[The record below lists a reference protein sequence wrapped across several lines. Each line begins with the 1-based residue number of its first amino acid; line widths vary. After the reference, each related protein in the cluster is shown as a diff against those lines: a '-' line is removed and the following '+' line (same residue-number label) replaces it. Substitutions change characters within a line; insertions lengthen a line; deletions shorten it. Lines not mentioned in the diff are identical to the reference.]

1 MTPPSAI
8 EVRELRK
15 QFGDV
20 TALDGLN
27 LDVPSGMVFGLLGP
41 NGAGKTT
48 LVRILATL
56 LEPSAGEARVL
67 GHDVVRE
74 PLAVRRR
81 IGLAGQFAA
90 VDGELTGRENLEMIG
105 RLNRLSSAATRTRAG
120 ELLERFELS
129 DAAERRASTYS
140 GGMRRRLDL
149 AAWLIGSAPIVLLD

>member
-81 IGLAGQFAA
+81 IGLAGKFAA
-90 VDGELTGRENLEMIG
+90 VGGGLTGDVDGAKHAR
-105 RLNRLSSAATRTRAG
+105 
-120 ELLERFELS
+120 
-129 DAAERRASTYS
+129 
-140 GGMRRRLDL
+140 
-149 AAWLIGSAPIVLLD
+149 